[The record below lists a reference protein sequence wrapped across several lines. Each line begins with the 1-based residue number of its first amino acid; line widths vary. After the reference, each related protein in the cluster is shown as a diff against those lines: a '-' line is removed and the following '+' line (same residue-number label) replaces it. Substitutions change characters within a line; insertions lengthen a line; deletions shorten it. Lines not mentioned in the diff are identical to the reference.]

1 MSEKYRVTRNLII
14 VLIITG
20 LLTAV
25 AFAAPAISLV
35 LDRSGSMGF
44 SNYMNPAKQ
53 RASVFVGLMEIGDH
67 VSVVSFNDESSVN
80 YANAVIADGMTI
92 TQVQNAINQI
102 SSTGRTSMGS
112 GIYASRS
119 QLNNS
124 IATGQKAMLLLSDGW
139 DNVVPFAIHAV
150 PNIPASI
157 DVYTIALGPNSDV
170 GLLQWIANQTGGTYH
185 MAPNAG
191 VLQDI
196 YDAIT
201 ADVRGYETF
210 SRNKDDIL
218 PLTENIHESVID
230 AGTERVFFVISTEEE
245 DIDSE
250 TGIILSLVDPNGV
263 EFSEDNLPL
272 NGQVDYVTGFAYKY
286 YEILDPQP
294 GTWQMVVSGAQVDE
308 ELAYFV
314 RAYGE
319 SNLKLELSLESTE
332 LATEEPLVLS
342 AALTDNGN
350 PITGSVVSGLVT
362 PPSSEDA
369 FEIAFQEISPGIYEA
384 AYYDTESAGSYNV
397 VVYAQAD
404 SGDQIFQREKIAS
417 YNLAP
422 PDIVPAPILLH
433 PLDYAASLDVDIEF
447 VWTPVLDADYYQ
459 LQIADN
465 QQILIDVEDIEQN
478 TITIDSLEYGSDY
491 MWRVRAVVDG
501 VSGSWSGEMH
511 FSTGIPDIPVPTNL
525 DGYYTNEGALVY
537 WEHSEEH
544 PYYGEPNYYYI
555 YRNDYAYAY
564 IESSL
569 NSYLDTAAYPGNSYT
584 YYVVAGYSGNLS
596 LPSNSITIT
605 ATNVDNDVSEP
616 LVTAII
622 GNYPNPFNPQTTIQ
636 FSLATAEKVQM
647 VVFDIKGRIVNTLV
661 DETLEAGHHKVTW
674 NGIDNNFRP
683 ASSGIYFVRMVAAG
697 NVDTTKI
704 LLLK

>member
-384 AYYDTESAGSYNV
+384 AYYDP
-397 VVYAQAD
+397 
-404 SGDQIFQREKIAS
+404 GD
-417 YNLAP
+417 
-422 PDIVPAPILLH
+422 
-433 PLDYAASLDVDIEF
+433 
-447 VWTPVLDADYYQ
+447 
-459 LQIADN
+459 
-465 QQILIDVEDIEQN
+465 
-478 TITIDSLEYGSDY
+478 
-491 MWRVRAVVDG
+491 
-501 VSGSWSGEMH
+501 
-511 FSTGIPDIPVPTNL
+511 
-525 DGYYTNEGALVY
+525 
-537 WEHSEEH
+537 
-544 PYYGEPNYYYI
+544 
-555 YRNDYAYAY
+555 
-564 IESSL
+564 
-569 NSYLDTAAYPGNSYT
+569 
-584 YYVVAGYSGNLS
+584 
-596 LPSNSITIT
+596 
-605 ATNVDNDVSEP
+605 
-616 LVTAII
+616 
-622 GNYPNPFNPQTTIQ
+622 
-636 FSLATAEKVQM
+636 
-647 VVFDIKGRIVNTLV
+647 
-661 DETLEAGHHKVTW
+661 
-674 NGIDNNFRP
+674 
-683 ASSGIYFVRMVAAG
+683 
-697 NVDTTKI
+697 
-704 LLLK
+704 